1 MVVRPLSRSFT
12 LKVRVLTG
20 VEASPDVIPLLEE
33 SLRVDRTVRDV
44 DRVLVKTSVQERTE
58 YVDLELRVGDALI
71 ERLPVNRVVE
81 TAPAIRQEGD
91 TIIVPILEEIM
102 VVEKRL
108 VLKEE
113 IHIRRQ
119 EVVQHVRKPIRLRSE
134 EASLERP
141 PLPDPHNIEDEA

>member
-1 MVVRPLSRSFT
+1 MALKADRST

-20 VEASPDVIPLLEE
+20 AEASPDVIPVLEE
-33 SLRVDRTVRDV
+33 TLRVDRTLRDV

-71 ERLPVNRVVE
+71 ERVPVNRMVE
-81 TAPAIRQEGD
+81 TAPAIREEGD

-102 VVEKRL
+102 IVEKRL

-141 PLPDPHNIEDEA
+141 PLPDLHNTEDEA